1 MLQFTKLFKSSISF
15 YYLSISLISFKNRSE
30 YLIFVKRVDLDFKNK
45 PKQNL
50 FSNDNKLCL
59 NNQ

>member
-15 YYLSISLISFKNRSE
+15 DYLSISLISFKNRSE